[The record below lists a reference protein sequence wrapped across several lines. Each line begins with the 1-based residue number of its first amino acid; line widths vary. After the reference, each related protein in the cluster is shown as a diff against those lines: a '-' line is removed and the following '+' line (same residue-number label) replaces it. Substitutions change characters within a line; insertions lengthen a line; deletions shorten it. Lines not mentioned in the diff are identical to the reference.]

1 MATLKYRMSLM
12 RGLLSSERAFAGPFY
27 IHVDITHR
35 CNLKCLCCR
44 WHSPLITSMR
54 DKSICEDISLEMFED
69 LCEDLHSMG
78 TREIYFVGTGEPF
91 LHPEIFRLIAAAK
104 EKGFKLVLYT
114 NGLALDEITAGKLID
129 LGLDVLRVSLW
140 ASSPEKFVEQVKQ
153 MTPDKFDSI
162 IDGMAILTET
172 KRRLGSSLPLLELCQ
187 TITRENLE
195 DLDETVALA
204 QKTGCE
210 KMCFSPIVDFAEDEL
225 KQFVPAAPD
234 EKKVCASLK
243 RIRRELDSLSIEHN
257 IETMLLHYSWDGRI
271 YDSIPCYPAW
281 YFTYVRTDGKI
292 FACQRNTFAT
302 KPLGD
307 LRENRFRDIWNNKN
321 YLAFRR
327 QVSTCKG
334 LAKVDGYYCDY
345 CSHSLNTKRVHQR
358 FRFFTPLKWII
369 ARTRAF

>member
-1 MATLKYRMSLM
+1 
-12 RGLLSSERAFAGPFY
+12 
-27 IHVDITHR
+27 
-35 CNLKCLCCR
+35 
-44 WHSPLITSMR
+44 
-54 DKSICEDISLEMFED
+54 MFRE
-69 LCEDLHSMG
+69 LCEDLAAMG

-91 LHPEIFRLIAAAK
+91 LHPDIFELIRTAK
-104 EKGFKLVLYT
+104 EKGFKLVVYT
-114 NGLALDEITAGKLID
+114 NGLALNETNIRKLID
-129 LGLDVLRVSLW
+129 LRLDVLRVSLW
-140 ASSPEKFVEQVKQ
+140 ASSPEKFVEQVRQ

-162 IDGMAILTET
+162 IDGMASLTET
-172 KRRLGSSLPLLELCQ
+172 KKSLGASLPLLELCQ

-204 QKTGCE
+204 RKTGCG

-234 EKKVCASLK
+234 EKRVCAALK
-243 RIRRELDSLSIEHN
+243 RIRKELDSLSIEHN

-302 KPLGD
+302 DPLGD
-307 LRENRFRDIWNNKN
+307 LEKNRFRDIWNNSN
-321 YLAFRR
+321 YRSFRK

-334 LAKVDGYYCDY
+334 LAEVKGYYCDY
-345 CSHSLNTKRVHQR
+345 CSHSLNTKRIHRR
-358 FRFFTPLKWII
+358 FRLLSPLKRIL
-369 ARTRAF
+369 AGTRSLS